1 MRVSLRK
8 VINNLQA
15 YRNIYC
21 TLDEL
26 KGLNKAIE
34 LLENELNERKAHKEL
49 FKKQGGKMYEHCAK
63 DL

>member
-8 VINNLQA
+8 VINHLQS

-34 LLENELNERKAHKEL
+34 LLENELDERNAHKEL
-49 FKKQGGKMYEHCAK
+49 FKK
-63 DL
+63 

>member
-8 VINNLQA
+8 VINNLKA

-21 TLDEL
+21 TLGEL

-34 LLENELNERKAHKEL
+34 LLENELDERNAHKEL
-49 FKKQGGKMYEHCAK
+49 FKK
-63 DL
+63 